1 MPDISRRAL
10 LAGVAAAPAFALE
23 VSGRYSPATLRKT
36 LLPRG
41 EWKPFPRVTDRE
53 AWAAVPAAVKQAVLA
68 AAEPWIGK
76 PYAPLPATLFLEYAR
91 NGNRSHFENV
101 QFGRRA
107 HLRQLV
113 LAECVERKGRLL
125 DEIADGV
132 WSTCEETFWGVP
144 AHLSA
149 QKSGVGLPDVSEP
162 IIELFAAETGALLA
176 WTDYLVGAQLDSV
189 NPLVRARIAYEVER
203 RILAPYRDR
212 IDFWWMGLDPR
223 LANRTMNNWNP
234 WINSNVLTCVLL
246 MDGDETRRA
255 ATAHKVLT
263 SIDRFLASYHSD
275 GGCDE
280 GPGYWSRAGGS
291 LFDNLELLH
300 SASKGAIDYYSDP
313 LVREIGRY
321 IYRAHIADDWF
332 VNFAD
337 ASAKIH
343 LDGDLVYRYG
353 VAIQDAN
360 MRALGAYAAQ
370 QGVSVGDSLGRALP
384 AIFNYTAVHD
394 AEGHQ
399 PFVRD
404 VWLDGIQVAAAR
416 RKAGSADGFY
426 FAALGGHN
434 AESHNHNDV
443 GNFIVFLNGD
453 PVLIDVGVETYTA
466 KTFSPRRYEIW
477 TMQSAYHNLP
487 TINGAMQNDGRQY
500 EARELVSIGRCVGGV
515 RGGHCGGVSGRGG
528 HCEVAAGGEA
538 R

>member
-1 MPDISRRAL
+1 M
-10 LAGVAAAPAFALE
+10 
-23 VSGRYSPATLRKT
+23 
-36 LLPRG
+36 
-41 EWKPFPRVTDRE
+41 
-53 AWAAVPAAVKQAVLA
+53 
-68 AAEPWIGK
+68 
-76 PYAPLPATLFLEYAR
+76 
-91 NGNRSHFENV
+91 
-101 QFGRRA
+101 
-107 HLRQLV
+107 
-113 LAECVERKGRLL
+113 
-125 DEIADGV
+125 
-132 WSTCEETFWGVP
+132 
-144 AHLSA
+144 
-149 QKSGVGLPDVSEP
+149 
-162 IIELFAAETGALLA
+162 
-176 WTDYLVGAQLDSV
+176 
-189 NPLVRARIAYEVER
+189 
-203 RILAPYRDR
+203 
-212 IDFWWMGLDPR
+212 
-223 LANRTMNNWNP
+223 
-234 WINSNVLTCVLL
+234 
-246 MDGDETRRA
+246 RRA

-300 SASKGAIDYYSDP
+300 SASVGAIDYYSDS

-321 IYRAHIADDWF
+321 IYRAHIAGDWF

-370 QGVSVGDSLGRALP
+370 QGVSVGDTLGRALP
-384 AIFNYTAVHD
+384 AIFNYTSVHD
-394 AEGHQ
+394 AEGRQ

-404 VWLDGIQVAAAR
+404 VWLNGIQVAAAR
-416 RKAGSADGFY
+416 REAGSADGFY

-487 TINGAMQNDGRQY
+487 TINGVMQAAGRQY
-500 EARELVSIGRCVGGV
+500 EARDVAFHAGAGEVEFTAYLAAAYPREAGVEQWRRSVRLDRAANTVVVTDRYALRESRKIEMSLMTPCVVKQDGARGLVLSGGMLGKASV
-515 RGGHCGGVSGRGG
+515 RIAVEAAAAPVFKIEEIAITDSRLRGSWG
-528 HCEVAAGGEA
+528 NRLCRVVVEWGSAAAKGQMMFGIMQV
-538 R
+538 